1 MELTSES
8 LTTMMQTISGLDVP
22 MALAV
27 SMLTHGYTE
36 SEARQIMIEGGI
48 AREADVW
55 IAQLRDLGCFVAALD
70 EHATQN
76 AASPTIEAIS
86 FVDGGTFLW
95 KFLKK
100 ELSEDESGFKHR
112 MCVLNNAIKEWDDR
126 TFDLLSTQKARSF
139 IPFSVIA
146 DNCPWHGC
154 KFASSVV
161 LHLLS
166 KVDSTS
172 KRMAVQSVCRSLGG
186 CTIPSVTELAAI
198 RWPYV

>member
-1 MELTSES
+1 MPT
-8 LTTMMQTISGLDVP
+8 GFD
-22 MALAV
+22 AYAC
-27 SMLTHGYTE
+27 HTE
-36 SEARQIMIEGGI
+36 SEARQIMIGK
-48 AREADVW
+48 AREVDVW
-55 IAQLRDLGCFVAALD
+55 IAQLRELGCFVAALD

-76 AASPTIEAIS
+76 AAGSTIEDAIN

-95 KFLKK
+95 KILKM
-100 ELSEDESGFKHR
+100 ELIEDESGFKHR
-112 MCVLNNAIKEWDDR
+112 MCVLDNAIKEWDDT
-126 TFDLLSTQKARSF
+126 TFDLLSTRKASSF
-139 IPFSVIA
+139 IPFSAIA